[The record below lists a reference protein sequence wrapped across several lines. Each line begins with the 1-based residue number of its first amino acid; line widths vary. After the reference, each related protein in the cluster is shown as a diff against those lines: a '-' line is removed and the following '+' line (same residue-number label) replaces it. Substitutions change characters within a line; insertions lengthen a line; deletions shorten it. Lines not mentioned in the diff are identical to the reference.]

1 MGIDIEKVT
10 QRINKRIQEE
20 SEKSAAEMAK
30 RADYKI
36 QIWFRSDRSM
46 HKPIAYTI
54 SFWESGKRLHGGGD
68 EMMFVCRRHQ
78 HAPKLQPFDLAMAKA
93 STVRGCDGLIPGA
106 IAESGN
112 VLICPH
118 CQVRH
123 KTDQVGDSIFYR
135 TSADQAATI
144 LATWFRK
151 IGSRADLYAK
161 YNPTDPRSVMM
172 AENYDYRTA
181 REKKGL
187 TIYPL
192 QNILKDTLGGASL
205 ESRFKAFITA

>member
-1 MGIDIEKVT
+1 MAIDVEKVT
-10 QRINKRIQEE
+10 NRINQRLQEE
-20 SEKSAAEMAK
+20 AEKSAEEMAK

-36 QIWFRSDRSM
+36 QIWFRSNRSI
-46 HKPIAYTI
+46 HKPIAYTL

-68 EMMFVCRRHQ
+68 EMMFICRRHQ
-78 HAPKLQPFDLAMAKA
+78 HAPKIKPFDIAMAKQQ
-93 STVRGCDGLIPGA
+93 TVRGCDGLIPGG
-106 IAESGN
+106 IAGAGG
-112 VLICPH
+112 VIVCPH
-118 CQVRH
+118 CHVKHRP
-123 KTDQVGDSIFYR
+123 DQVGDSIFYR
-135 TSADQAATI
+135 TTADQAATV

-172 AENYDYRTA
+172 AQNYDYRTA

-192 QNILKDTLGGASL
+192 QNILKDTLNGSSL